1 MNQAETP
8 AIRIAGMTVRYGRRV
23 AVDAASLEVPRGSVY
38 ALLGRNGAGK
48 SSLVRCALG
57 QQRATSGTTEIL
69 GEDSWTHRTKLM
81 ERIGVVAE
89 DADAPPEMRVEQ
101 LAKFCAS
108 LYSRWD
114 EKAFDTRL
122 TRFGIA
128 PRARFGDLSKGQKKQ
143 VSLALALAT
152 APEVIVLDDPTLG
165 LDVVARKSLF
175 EEVIAD
181 LADRGTTVFLTTHDL
196 AGVEAIADRVAIM
209 HGGRVV
215 LDEELEALKSRFRR
229 IRFAAQ
235 PVALEA
241 ASFRTAMVRSWGAG
255 TEAVVSN
262 YDDLTF
268 ERLRTNA
275 TIQSADVSAMSLE
288 EIFIAVT
295 GEVGQAP
302 SPVEGANS

>member
-57 QQRATSGTTEIL
+57 QQRAAAGRAEIL
-69 GEDSWTHRTKLM
+69 GEDSWKKRTQLM

-89 DADAPPEMRVEQ
+89 EADAPPEMRVQ
-101 LAKFCAS
+101 KLADFCAS

-114 EKAFDTRL
+114 TSAFDARL
-122 TRFGIA
+122 SRFGIA
-128 PRARFGDLSKGQKKQ
+128 KHPRYGDLSKGQKKQ
-143 VSLALALAT
+143 VSLALALA
-152 APEVIVLDDPTLG
+152 ASPEIIILDDPTLG

-175 EEVIAD
+175 EEVIAE

-209 HGGRVV
+209 DGGRIV
-215 LDEELEALKSRFRR
+215 LDEELETLKARFRR
-229 IRFAAQ
+229 IRFASQ

-241 ASFRTAMVRSWGAG
+241 ASFRTQLVRRWGTG
-255 TEAVVSN
+255 TEAIVSN
-262 YDDLTF
+262 YDDLAF
-268 ERLRTNA
+268 ERLRANA
-275 TIQSADVSAMSLE
+275 AIQTADVSAMTLE
-288 EIFIAVT
+288 EIFIAVA
-295 GEVGQAP
+295 G
-302 SPVEGANS
+302 EGANS

>member
-57 QQRATSGTTEIL
+57 QQRASSGSARIL
-69 GEDSWTHRTKLM
+69 GEDAWKHRTRLM

-89 DADAPPEMRVEQ
+89 DADAPPEMRVQQ
-101 LAKFCAS
+101 LADFHTRI
-108 LYSRWD
+108 YSRWD
-114 EKAFDTRL
+114 AKAFDARL
-122 TRFGIA
+122 DRFGI
-128 PRARFGDLSKGQKKQ
+128 PKTSRFGDLSKGQKKQ
-143 VSLALALAT
+143 VSLALALA
-152 APEVIVLDDPTLG
+152 ASPDLIVLDDPTLG

-181 LADRGTTVFLTTHDL
+181 LADRGTTIFLTTHDL

-209 HGGRVV
+209 NGGRLV
-215 LDEELEALKSRFRR
+215 LDEELETLKARFRR

-235 PVALEA
+235 PLALEA
-241 ASFRTAMVRSWGAG
+241 ASFRTALVRSWGAG
-255 TEAVVSN
+255 TEAIVSN

-268 ERLRTNA
+268 ERLRSSA
-275 TIQSADVSAMSLE
+275 TVQSADVSAMSLE
-288 EIFIAVT
+288 EIFIAVA
-295 GEVGQAP
+295 G
-302 SPVEGANS
+302 EGANS

>member
-23 AVDAASLEVPRGSVY
+23 AVDAASLEVPRGSVH

-57 QQRATSGTTEIL
+57 QQRASSGSAEIL
-69 GEDSWTHRTKLM
+69 GQDSWKHRTHLM

-89 DADAPPEMRVEQ
+89 EADAPPEMRVQQ
-101 LAKFCAS
+101 LADFNAR

-114 EKAFDTRL
+114 GKAFDARL
-122 TRFGIA
+122 DRFGISKQ
-128 PRARFGDLSKGQKKQ
+128 PRYGDLSKGQKKQ
-143 VSLALALAT
+143 VSLALALA
-152 APEVIVLDDPTLG
+152 ASPDLIVLDDPTLG

-209 HGGRVV
+209 NGGRIV
-215 LDEELEALKSRFRR
+215 LDEELETLKARFRR
-229 IRFAAQ
+229 IRFSAQ
-235 PVALEA
+235 PLALEA
-241 ASFRTAMVRSWGAG
+241 ASFRTALVRSWGAG
-255 TEAVVSN
+255 TEAIVSN

-268 ERLRTNA
+268 ERLRSSA
-275 TIQSADVSAMSLE
+275 TVQSADVSAMSLE
-288 EIFIAVT
+288 EIFIAVA
-295 GEVGQAP
+295 GEGTK
-302 SPVEGANS
+302 S